1 MEYERGGLKSF
12 SVTTKS
18 LRDFRAVAT
27 TRLSMAGDLASF
39 CNKCG
44 VMVSKVVAS

>member
-1 MEYERGGLKSF
+1 MEYERGGLGAC
-12 SVTTKS
+12 VTNKS
-18 LRDFRAVAT
+18 LKDFRAVAT

-44 VMVSKVVAS
+44 VMVSKAVA